1 MNEIY
6 DRYKTIRDSRNIK
19 DSQVAKETG
28 ITKSTFSEWKSGK
41 YTPKQDKLQKIA
53 DFFGVTIDYLMTGT
67 EDTTKEY
74 TQLNAR
80 DERDISRRLEQ
91 TLSDLEGQQGALM
104 FDGAPLDDE
113 TKELLKASLEHS
125 IRVAKINAKK
135 FTNKRYLNS
144 ENQEK

>member
-1 MNEIY
+1 MDDIY
-6 DRYKTIRDSRNIK
+6 ERYKYIRDSHNAK
-19 DSQVAKETG
+19 DSDVAKNTG
-28 ITKSTFSEWKSGK
+28 ITKSTFSEWKKGS

-53 DFFGVTIDYLMTGT
+53 DYFGVTVDYLMTG
-67 EDTTKEY
+67 KEEPKE
-74 TQLNAR
+74 TAQELTAR

-91 TLSDLEGQQGALM
+91 TLADLEAQQGALM

-135 FTNKRYLNS
+135 FTNKRYLKS
-144 ENQEK
+144 DDQGK

>member
-1 MNEIY
+1 MLTYNRIKELC
-6 DRYKTIRDSRNIK
+6 KTK
-19 DSQVAKETG
+19 GVTV
-28 ITKSTFSEWKSGK
+28 TKTEQELGFARGSLCKIDTNKPSMEKV
-41 YTPKQDKLQKIA
+41 QKIA
-53 DFFGVTIDYLMTGT
+53 DYFGVTINYLMTGT
-67 EDTTKEY
+67 DDNEEQP
-74 TQLNAR
+74 QLSAR

-91 TLSDLEGQQGALM
+91 TLSDLENQQDALM
-104 FDGAPLDDE
+104 FDGAPLDEE

>member
-74 TQLNAR
+74 HQLNAR

>member
-1 MNEIY
+1 MLTYNRIKELC
-6 DRYKTIRDSRNIK
+6 KTK
-19 DSQVAKETG
+19 GVTV
-28 ITKSTFSEWKSGK
+28 TKTEQELGFARGSLCKINTNKPSMEKV
-41 YTPKQDKLQKIA
+41 QKIA
-53 DFFGVTIDYLMTGT
+53 NYFNVSVDYLMTGT
-67 EDTTKEY
+67 DDSAKEQS
-74 TQLNAR
+74 QLSAR

-91 TLSDLEGQQGALM
+91 TLSDLENQQDALM
-104 FDGAPLDDE
+104 FDGAPLDEE

>member
-1 MNEIY
+1 MYEIY
-6 DRYKTIRDSRNIK
+6 CKLRDSMGIK
-19 DSQVAKETG
+19 DSDVVKATG
-28 ITKSTFSEWKSGK
+28 ITKSTFSDWKSGRSK
-41 YTPKQDKLQKIA
+41 PKNDKLQKIA

-74 TQLNAR
+74 PQLNAR

>member
-6 DRYKTIRDSRNIK
+6 DRYKAIRDSRNVK

-41 YTPKQDKLQKIA
+41 YTPKQEKLQKIA
-53 DFFGVTIDYLMTGT
+53 DYFGVSIEYLMTGSN
-67 EDTTKEY
+67 DNAKEPP
-74 TQLNAR
+74 QLSAR
-80 DERDISRRLEQ
+80 DEKDISRRLEQ
-91 TLSDLEGQQGALM
+91 TLSDLENQQDALM

>member
-6 DRYKTIRDSRNIK
+6 DRYKVIRDSRNVK

-53 DFFGVTIDYLMTGT
+53 NYFNVSVDYLMTGT
-67 EDTTKEY
+67 DDSVKEPP
-74 TQLNAR
+74 QLSAR

-91 TLSDLEGQQGALM
+91 TLSDLENQQDALM